1 MVDLKSLICYNVVMV
16 NRMNDINYIKIS
28 IPNLIHNIKFIKNTY
43 SYSYYV
49 MDVSNNAFFHGMYLI
64 KYLNQDIDYLYV
76 SHFQDLQLIRKYDQ
90 SIPVIYGGTVSLDN
104 IFDLIMNNAIVV
116 IRDLELLKK
125 INELNIKDSFS
136 FLFQIDPNG
145 IYGIDNK
152 QDILDYLEWDH
163 KHFNLLGIIAQ
174 ITEEDYDNFQYIIRP
189 LSNLKLV
196 ILNHEENKN
205 KIHGSNAIKLDK
217 SFYGINFNKKRIFQ
231 KNVQTYHQI
240 FTLYSKVQI
249 IKKINHNK
257 KVQYLAIIP
266 FGYNHG
272 MNDIIKN
279 VYIQDEL
286 YPILRITKDFTE
298 ILVNESIKKDM
309 DVEITSSNNPLENYF
324 PLQTLNYFSLFHFYI
339 PVVFDDYVLEKTLIY

>member
-1 MVDLKSLICYNVVMV
+1 MVY
-16 NRMNDINYIKIS
+16 RMNDINYIKIS
-28 IPNLIHNIKFIKNTY
+28 TQNLLYNINSLKKDY
-43 SYSYYV
+43 SYSYYIL
-49 MDVSNNAFFHGMYLI
+49 DVSNNAFFHGMYLL
-64 KYLNQDIDYLYV
+64 KYLKQDIDYLYV

-90 SIPVIYGGTVSLDN
+90 SIPVIYGGNVSLDN

-116 IRDLELLKK
+116 IRNLKLLKQIK
-125 INELNIKDSFS
+125 ELNIKDSFS

-145 IYGIDNK
+145 IYGIDDK

-205 KIHGSNAIKLDK
+205 RIHDSNAIKLDK
-217 SFYGINFNKKRIFQ
+217 SVYGINFHKKRIFQ
-231 KNVQTYHQI
+231 KNIQTYHQI
-240 FTLYSKVQI
+240 FTLHSKI
-249 IKKINHNK
+249 KTIKEINYNKKI
-257 KVQYLAIIP
+257 QYVAIIP
-266 FGYNHG
+266 FGYDHG

-279 VYIQDEL
+279 VYIKNKL
-286 YPILRITKDFTE
+286 YSVKRITNEFTE
-298 ILVNESIKKDM
+298 ILVDEAIKKDM

-324 PLQTLNYFSLFHFYI
+324 QLQTLNYFALFHFYI
-339 PVVFDDYVLEKTLIY
+339 PVVFDDYILEKTLIY